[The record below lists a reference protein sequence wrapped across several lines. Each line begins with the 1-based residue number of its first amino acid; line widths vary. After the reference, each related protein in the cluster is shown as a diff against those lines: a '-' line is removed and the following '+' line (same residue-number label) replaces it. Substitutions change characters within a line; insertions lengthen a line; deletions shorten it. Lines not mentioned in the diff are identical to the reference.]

1 MNREVIITGDGS
13 PTLFVPELNEHYHS
27 IHGALNES
35 MHVFIQNGLIHQ
47 LTIHQHIHLLEIG
60 LHLLH
65 YFNLFIS
72 NLQILHSK

>member
-35 MHVFIQNGLIHQ
+35 MHVFIQNGLI
-47 LTIHQHIHLLEIG
+47 L
-60 LHLLH
+60 
-65 YFNLFIS
+65 YYR
-72 NLQILHSK
+72 QILFYSLLWYSVLQ